1 MFGKSSLSFRFTLI
15 VLLSMALA
23 AGALYTLALDVYRTE
38 IHNRAR
44 TVSDNVNDFGAWVSQ
59 YGRVWVR
66 DVNSGSHLSE
76 QKFVELRNA
85 RPDGEKLAEEDL
97 GKVATYYSKNPA
109 LAQREFSEVVAKS
122 ESKAKFRMT
131 SDNYMNPSNQPDSF
145 EREAI
150 RAIKA
155 GNLKE
160 YGEFGETEY
169 RYARTLFVKDSCLK
183 CHGDS
188 GKAPKDVI
196 DRYGDANGFGFKAGE
211 VAGIISVRVPV
222 EFSPATLAKD
232 VSSKTWV
239 ALSLLVFVIAMPILF
254 VRSAVVKPVRVL
266 TEVAEHVSTGQITD
280 LSDLAVDEKSG
291 NEIHQLALSI
301 KRISA
306 SINIMMSR
314 LRGK

>member
-1 MFGKSSLSFRFTLI
+1 MFGKSSLSFRFTLL
-15 VLLSMALA
+15 VLLSMTLA
-23 AGALYTLALDVYRTE
+23 SGALYMLSLDVYKSE
-38 IHNRAR
+38 VQNRAR

-59 YGRVWVR
+59 YGRVWVK
-66 DVNSGSHLSE
+66 DTDSGSHLSE
-76 QKFVELRNA
+76 QKYVELKNIK
-85 RPDGEKLAEEDL
+85 PNGEILAEEDL

-131 SDNYMNPSNQPDSF
+131 SDNYMNPANQPDSF
-145 EREAI
+145 EKEAI

-155 GNLKE
+155 GKLDE
-160 YGEFGETEY
+160 YGEFSQTEY
-169 RYARTLFVKDSCLK
+169 RYARTLLVKDSCLK
-183 CHGDS
+183 CHGEAS
-188 GKAPKDVI
+188 SAPRDVI
-196 DRYGDANGFGFKAGE
+196 DRYGSANGFGFKAGE

-222 EFSPATLAKD
+222 EFSPLTLAKG

-239 ALSLLVFVIAMPILF
+239 ALSLLVFVIVLPILF

-266 TEVAEHVSTGQITD
+266 TELAEQVSTGRKVDMND
-280 LSDLAVDEKSG
+280 LVIDEKSG

-314 LRGK
+314 LRSK